1 MNAFSLA
8 GDEFRNSL
16 KNMQLLKRKKKYLQ
30 YQQIVPA

>member
-8 GDEFRNSL
+8 GNEFRNIL
-16 KNMQLLKRKKKYLQ
+16 KNIQLLKRNKKYLQ